1 MSHSVRAIAHAD
13 LDQFYAAVEVLD
25 DPSLKGKPLIVGGLP
40 GGRGVVSTASYEAR
54 KFGVHSA
61 MASSQAAR
69 LCPHAIWRV
78 PRIDRYVEK
87 SREVH
92 AIFQRYTDQIEPLS
106 IDEAFLDLTGSLQLF
121 GSAEAIAKR
130 IKAEMRAETGL
141 VVSVGVAEN
150 KFLAKVAS
158 DLRKPDGLVVVP
170 AGQKSAAEFLAP
182 LPMSRLW
189 GVGPK
194 AAERLSKLGFA
205 TVGDIAWADLTT
217 LSRQIGAQA
226 AEHLIA
232 LAQGRDDRG
241 VERGGVPK
249 SIGRENTFANDL
261 YDLNE
266 MERELLSF
274 ADDVAARLRAKRLYC
289 ATVTLKLR
297 FGDFSRITRS
307 ETLDQP
313 VDVTEPLFK
322 SAVNMLRTRVE
333 LNGRGVRLLGISA
346 SHLLHSGEFTESLFA
361 DAQLDKK
368 REAAKAVDKLR
379 DRFGDN
385 AVTFARLLQPGAKNT
400 GTPSDHARE

>member
-1 MSHSVRAIAHAD
+1 MSAPVRAIAHAD

-25 DPSLKGKPLIVGGLP
+25 DPSLKGKPIIVGGLP
-40 GGRGVVSTASYEAR
+40 GGRGVVSTCSYEAR

-69 LCPHAIWRV
+69 LCPQGIWRV
-78 PRIDRYVEK
+78 PRMDRYVEK
-87 SREVH
+87 SKEVH
-92 AIFQRYTDQIEPLS
+92 AIFERYTDQIEPLS
-106 IDEAFLDLTGSLQLF
+106 LDEAFLDLTGSLQLF
-121 GSAEAIAKR
+121 GPAEEIAKR
-130 IKAEMRAETGL
+130 IKKEIRAETGL
-141 VVSVGVAEN
+141 VISIGVAEN

-170 AGQKSAAEFLAP
+170 AGQKAAAEFLAP

-194 AAERLSKLGFA
+194 AAERLSTLGFV
-205 TVGDIAWADLTT
+205 TVGDIARADLAT

-232 LAQGRDDRG
+232 LSQGRDDRD

-249 SIGRENTFANDL
+249 SIGRENTFAKDL

-274 ADDVAARLRAKRLYC
+274 ADDVAAQLRAKRLYC
-289 ATVTLKLR
+289 ATVTLKVR

-313 VDVTEPLFK
+313 IDVAEPLYLC
-322 SAVNMLRTRVE
+322 AVNMLRTRAG

-346 SHLLHSGEFTESLFA
+346 SHLLHSGEFTESLFT
-361 DAQLDKK
+361 DAQADKK
-368 REAAKAVDKLR
+368 REAAKAVDRLR

-400 GTPSDHARE
+400 GTPSDSVRE

>member
-1 MSHSVRAIAHAD
+1 MSAPVRAIAHAD

-69 LCPHAIWRV
+69 LCPQGIWRA
-78 PRIDRYVEK
+78 PRMDRYVEK
-87 SREVH
+87 SKEVR
-92 AIFQRYTDQIEPLS
+92 AIFERYTDQIEPLS
-106 IDEAFLDLTGSLQLF
+106 LDEAFLDLTGSLQLF
-121 GSAEAIAKR
+121 GAAVEIAKR
-130 IKAEMRAETGL
+130 IKKEIHAETGL
-141 VVSVGVAEN
+141 VISIGVAEN

-170 AGQKSAAEFLAP
+170 AGQKAAAEFLAP

-194 AAERLSKLGFA
+194 AAERLSVLGFA
-205 TVGDIAWADLTT
+205 TVGDIARADLAT

-232 LAQGRDDRG
+232 LSQGRDDRD

-249 SIGRENTFANDL
+249 SIGRENTFAQDL
-261 YDLNE
+261 YDLGE

-274 ADDVAARLRAKRLYC
+274 ADDVAAQLRAKRLYC
-289 ATVTLKLR
+289 ATVTLKVR

-313 VDVTEPLFK
+313 VDLAEPLYL
-322 SAVNMLRTRVE
+322 SAVNMLRTRAD

-346 SHLLHSGEFTESLFA
+346 SHLLHREEFTDSLFA
-361 DAQLDKK
+361 DVQLDKK

-400 GTPSDHARE
+400 GTPSDSVRE